1 MITERDTSRADS
13 VDSAALIGRR
23 LRPLQIGMGL
33 QSLLLWLP
41 VEKMFMTEIGLDATA
56 VGLVA
61 AVYAAVVPVL
71 EVPLGIVADR
81 WSRSGML
88 ILATVALAASSLVGG
103 LSNGLLTYLGAAVL
117 LGLYFALD
125 SGIADS
131 IVYDTL
137 VEQTGSSDGY
147 ERWIGRVHAV
157 EAGGLVVSAIGGG
170 LLAAL
175 TSARVT
181 YLVTVP
187 LVASAA
193 VAFCFL
199 HEPRLHRAGERVSYR
214 VQVKTTLRALAG
226 GRQLAEVLVLT
237 ALVAAAAQV
246 VFEFGPLWLVAMQA
260 PAALYGPYW
269 AVLVGTV
276 GVGAWCA
283 SRVRLD
289 RPRNAA
295 AVGAVLVAAA
305 VVPAVSHALA
315 VVIAAQVL
323 AALATA
329 LIGVRAGF
337 LLHEAVTANVRAGVS
352 SGASTLSWLIFLPVS
367 LTFGWIARAHG
378 VASAGWLLVVITVA
392 AAVLLIRTAWAT
404 RPDGTSRTSAGVVEH
419 VAVAQSALIAG

>member
-1 MITERDTSRADS
+1 MITDTDQAAR
-13 VDSAALIGRR
+13 SAVLVGRR

-41 VEKMFMTEIGLDATA
+41 VEKMFMTEIGLDAAA

-61 AVYAAVVPVL
+61 AVYAAVVPLL

-117 LGLYFALD
+117 LGVYFALD

-199 HEPRLHRAGERVSYR
+199 REPRLHRAGERVSYR
-214 VQVKTTLRALAG
+214 CQVRATFRALAG
-226 GRQLAEVLVLT
+226 GRHIAEVLVLT

-246 VFEFGPLWLVAMQA
+246 VFEFGPLWLVAMHA

-269 AVLVGTV
+269 AALVATV
-276 GVGAWCA
+276 GLGAWCA

-289 RPRNAA
+289 RIRNSVVIAIVLLTAA
-295 AVGAVLVAAA
+295 TG
-305 VVPAVSHALA
+305 PTISHALP
-315 VVIAAQVL
+315 VIIAAQVL
-323 AALATA
+323 VALTTA

-337 LLHEAVTANVRAGVS
+337 LLHESVAANVRAGVS

-378 VASAGWLLVVITVA
+378 VATAGWLLVVIA
-392 AAVLLIRTAWAT
+392 AAAAALLIRTA
-404 RPDGTSRTSAGVVEH
+404 RSPEPPGTPAAAAQPG
-419 VAVAQSALIAG
+419 AVPEPALIAG

>member
-1 MITERDTSRADS
+1 LTTDTDEAARN
-13 VDSAALIGRR
+13 AALVGRR

-41 VEKMFMTEIGLDATA
+41 VEKMFMTEIGLDAAA

-61 AVYAAVVPVL
+61 AVYAAVVPLL
-71 EVPLGIVADR
+71 EVPFGIVADR

-137 VEQTGSSDGY
+137 VEQTGSSAGY

-157 EAGGLVVSAIGGG
+157 QAAGLVVSAIGGG

-199 HEPRLHRAGERVSYR
+199 REPRLHRAGERVSYR
-214 VQVKTTLRALAG
+214 HQVRATFRALAG
-226 GRQLAEVLVLT
+226 GRGIAEVLVLT

-246 VFEFGPLWLVAMQA
+246 VFEFGPLWLVAMHA

-269 AVLVGTV
+269 AALVATV
-276 GVGAWCA
+276 GIGAWCA
-283 SRVRLD
+283 SRVHLD
-289 RPRNAA
+289 RTRNSAGVGVVLLAA
-295 AVGAVLVAAA
+295 AIT
-305 VVPAVSHALA
+305 PTVSHALA
-315 VVIAAQVL
+315 VIIAAQVL
-323 AALATA
+323 VALATA

-337 LLHEAVTANVRAGVS
+337 LLHEAVAANVRAGVS

-367 LTFGWIARAHG
+367 LTFGWIARVHG
-378 VASAGWLLVVITVA
+378 VASAGWLLVGIA
-392 AAVLLIRTAWAT
+392 AAAAFLLIRTARSA
-404 RPDGTSRTSAGVVEH
+404 GTVETSADVVEP
-419 VAVAQSALIAG
+419 VAVLTRH